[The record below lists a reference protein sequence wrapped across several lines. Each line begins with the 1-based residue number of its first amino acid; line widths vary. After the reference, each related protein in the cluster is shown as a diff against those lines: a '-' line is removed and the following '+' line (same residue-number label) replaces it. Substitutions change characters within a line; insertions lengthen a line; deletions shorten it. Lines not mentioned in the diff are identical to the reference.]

1 MTKAEGDSFSL
12 LYPVIDYF
20 NHRFGERVVWNLEK
34 GDFSLVL
41 TKGASVGEQVYN
53 NYAPKGNEE
62 RQSVNFLLGF
72 IV

>member
-1 MTKAEGDSFSL
+1 MTQGENEPFSL

-20 NHRFGERVVWNLEK
+20 NHRFGEKVSWNMDK

-41 TKGASVGEQVYN
+41 ASDVDAGSQVFN

-62 RQSVNFLLGF
+62 RKLASKFMIPIF
-72 IV
+72 